1 MERGRVEPEPGAP
14 AAPAALAR
22 EGVLLPESVRAAR
35 AGAFHWDLASGAMH
49 WDDAVC
55 DLVGVAPEEFNG
67 RAEAFFAALHASD
80 AARLAAATAEV
91 LERGGRYRNRYR
103 IVRRE
108 GGTRRIEVRG
118 EVVLG
123 QDGRPARVVGLI
135 IDRSDD
141 GPDPGYPTHATAS
154 LEGPPPAPLDPAA
167 PAQAPGPDGVSA
179 PSADTFLLTVTRAL
193 SRATTAADVM
203 RVLTDIARPALSAET
218 FLIHLTPDGEL
229 VNLGARPLHEPQPE
243 ALHPLRPAATAVMRR
258 AIEQEQPVFVE
269 GVSAPPPPGLRPLV
283 RSWAV
288 LPLIAAGDRIGGC
301 LVGYSGVRRFDEP
314 LRATFTALSGIIAH
328 ALCRALHFDAAH
340 QRATELQRAMLP
352 RRVPDIAG
360 HTVAARYR
368 PGTAGMEV
376 GGDWYE
382 VLELDHDGAGGRVG
396 LVIGDVQGH
405 SAHASGVM
413 GQLRVAL
420 RAFAREGHDPGVV
433 LERTGRLLA
442 ELDTGLFATCC
453 YATLDTATGRL
464 LAARAGHPL
473 PVLTGT
479 DGSALELDVPGG
491 PPLGIDPSA
500 SYPLSEHRLAPG
512 ETLLLYTDGLIE
524 ERREH
529 YDDSV
534 ARLLALLRASHS
546 AGHALEPLAL
556 EPLAD
561 ALLGAR
567 PHARTLRDD
576 LALLLVRRDVRR

>member
-1 MERGRVEPEPGAP
+1 M
-14 AAPAALAR
+14 
-22 EGVLLPESVRAAR
+22 RAAR
-35 AGAFHWDLASGAMH
+35 AGAFHWDLATGALH

-55 DLVGVAPEEFNG
+55 DLVGVAPEDFNG

-103 IVRRE
+103 IVQRE
-108 GGTRRIEVRG
+108 GGVRRIEERG
-118 EVVLG
+118 EVLLG
-123 QDGRPARVVGLI
+123 PDGRPARVVGLV
-135 IDRSDD
+135 IDRTDD
-141 GPDPGYPTHATAS
+141 GPDPGYPAHATPS
-154 LEGPPPAPLDPAA
+154 LTGPAPDPPDPSAPPAA
-167 PAQAPGPDGVSA
+167 PSTAPGPDDD
-179 PSADTFLLTVTRAL
+179 PQSADRFLLTITRAL

-203 RVLTDIARPALSAET
+203 RVLTDIARPALNAET

-229 VNLGARPLHEPQPE
+229 VNLGARPLHQPQPE

-269 GVSAPPPPGLRPLV
+269 GVSAPPPPGQRPLV

-301 LVGYSGVRRFDEP
+301 IVGYSGVRRFDEA

-382 VLELDHDGAGGRVG
+382 VLELDHDGAGERVG

-453 YATLDTATGRL
+453 YVTLDTATGRL

-479 DGSALELDVPGG
+479 DGDPRELDLPGG

-500 SYPLSEHRLAPG
+500 HYPLTEHHLAPG
-512 ETLLLYTDGLIE
+512 GTLLLYTDGLIE
-524 ERREH
+524 ERTEP

-534 ARLLALLRASHS
+534 ARLLTLLRTAHTT
-546 AGHALEPLAL
+546 APAL

-561 ALLGAR
+561 TLLDA
-567 PHARTLRDD
+567 
-576 LALLLVRRDVRR
+576 